1 MIRFAG
7 TLFYPHVPKSVG
19 QWRLPDKMLGPS
31 IRAFTMVL
39 FLVST
44 NMLYLVFRI
53 GGEASLFICAAN
65 MFWVRTPM
73 KSLEIVVTNADENST
88 DAHRNM
94 QHRSARLA
102 SRDFSD
108 I

>member
-7 TLFYPHVPKSVG
+7 TVFYPHVPKSVG

-31 IRAFTMVL
+31 IRAFIMML

-44 NMLYLVFRI
+44 NLLYLVFHI
-53 GGEASLFICAAN
+53 SGEASLFIYAAN
-65 MFWVRTPM
+65 VFWVRTPM
-73 KSLEIVVTNADENST
+73 KSLGRVVTNADEIST

-94 QHRSARLA
+94 QHQSARLA
-102 SRDFSD
+102 S
-108 I
+108 